1 MTIWALC
8 EGEKRIQP
16 LVAEP
21 WRIVEAQH
29 ILSSRDVVDTVEE
42 HDILEAL
49 IEESKPSI
57 ATDKSYLIFTP
68 FRYPPLKYGSRF
80 GQVFEPSIWY
90 GSLHIE
96 TAFAEVA
103 YYRGLFL
110 KSSEADLGYVELL
123 LTAFQTTIKTDNG
136 ILLTETPFSSHTQ
149 LLSDPNSYE
158 HSQSIGTAMRGAQVQ
173 AFLYFSARTNKDAK
187 NIGAFT
193 PDVFFKKNNQYTHH
207 QQTWNCIANIESV
220 EFTRMDATGKNRL
233 VFTDCEN

>member
-8 EGEKRIQP
+8 EGEKRLQP
-16 LVAEP
+16 LVADP

-29 ILSSRDVVDTVEE
+29 ILSSRDIVDTVTE

-80 GQVFEPSIWY
+80 GHVFEPSIWY
-90 GSLHIE
+90 GSFHVE

-123 LTAFQTTIKTDNG
+123 LTAFQTTIKTDKG
-136 ILLTETPFSSHTQ
+136 ILLTEAPFSHHTQ
-149 LLSDPNSYE
+149 KLSDPNSYD
-158 HSQSIGTAMRGAQVQ
+158 HSQSLGTAMRGADVQ
-173 AFLYFSARTNKDAK
+173 AFVYYSARTNSEAK

-193 PDVFFKKNNQYTHH
+193 PDVFCKKGNQYTHH
-207 QQTWNCIANIESV
+207 QQTWNCIANKCSV
-220 EFTRMDATGKNRL
+220 EFSRMDAIGKSRL
-233 VFTDCEN
+233 VFEV